1 MLLAGNGIFGSENSI
16 TREQLAVIL
25 MNYAE
30 YKGYDVSMRADI
42 SKFACGDNISTWA
55 KKAMSW
61 ANAEGLIQGKG
72 SK

>member
-42 SKFACGDNISTWA
+42 SKFAGGDNISTWA
-55 KKAMSW
+55 KEAMSW